1 MIIDTIEYSNHSGFF
16 SSIEML
22 DGKQITDN
30 SRQFLMSWKASREAQ
45 LTREKSKADFNDPTG
60 VSFTHGG
67 KFKFKL
73 MIFEISI
80 EDLYMISFCLSPN
93 YSFRGHASAI
103 NDSTSNVRSV
113 PLNLP
118 PEDEYI

>member
-1 MIIDTIEYSNHSGFF
+1 MIIDTREYSNHSIFF
-16 SSIEML
+16 SIEML

-45 LTREKSKADFNDPTG
+45 QTREKSKADFNDPTG
-60 VSFTHGG
+60 VSFTQGG
-67 KFKFKL
+67 KFKLKL

-93 YSFRGHASAI
+93 YSFRDHASAI
-103 NDSTSNVRSV
+103 NDSTSNVRLV

-118 PEDEYI
+118 PSDEYI